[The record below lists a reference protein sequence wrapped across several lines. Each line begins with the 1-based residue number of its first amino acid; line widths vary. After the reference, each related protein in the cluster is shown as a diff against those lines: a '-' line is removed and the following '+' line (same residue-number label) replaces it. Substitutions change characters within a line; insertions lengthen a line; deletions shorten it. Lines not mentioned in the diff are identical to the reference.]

1 MAGLRKETSGRV
13 ERLELLPLTKTQK
26 ISTNCQKVIDKNK
39 NKNKTGTYQKRYSIA
54 KDKLQQDGRRS
65 TFTK

>member
-26 ISTNCQKVIDKNK
+26 ISTNCQTVIDKK
-39 NKNKTGTYQKRYSIA
+39 KPKKLEPTK
-54 KDKLQQDGRRS
+54 KDIL
-65 TFTK
+65 

>member
-13 ERLELLPLTKTQK
+13 ERLELPPLTKTQK
-26 ISTNCQKVIDKNK
+26 ISTNCQTVIDKK
-39 NKNKTGTYQKRYSIA
+39 KKKKTGTYQKRYSIA